1 MMRKSVLAMLAFG
14 LVLGACRKD
23 EPETP
28 TPVPTPT
35 TPDTAGQGAA
45 RARADSIARE
55 NARRDEDAR
64 RAAAMAEVRSTLM
77 EMVFFDYD
85 RAEIRS
91 DMQDVMSRK
100 AAALRANPNVTM
112 RIEGHADERGSV
124 EYNLALSLRRANA
137 VREYFTGAGLD
148 ASRFEVAA
156 FGEEQPLE
164 TGQSEDAYARNRRAA
179 FQITRGGDNLNP
191 VR

>member
-1 MMRKSVLAMLAFG
+1 MMRKSVLVMLALG
-14 LVLGACRKD
+14 TVLGACRKK
-23 EPETP
+23 EPEAPAPVQTSTP
-28 TPVPTPT
+28 TV
-35 TPDTAGQGAA
+35 DTSAA
-45 RARADSIARE
+45 DRARADSIARE
-55 NARRDEDAR
+55 NARREEEAR
-64 RAAAMAEVRSTLM
+64 RAAAAAEVRSALM

-85 RAEIRS
+85 RAEIRG

-100 AAALRANPNVTM
+100 TAALRANPNVTM

-137 VREYFTGAGLD
+137 VRDYLSGAGLD
-148 ASRFEVAA
+148 AGRFEVAA
-156 FGEEQPLE
+156 FGEEQPLDM
-164 TGQSEDAYARNRRAA
+164 GQTEDAFARNRRAA